1 MKKITLILSLI
12 FSLYF
17 ISSYAQHG
25 EVADTSWKKIYRET
39 PTRINNLV
47 HTKLDLRPDFGKQWL
62 YGKAWI
68 TLKPHFYPTDS
79 LTLDAKGMELKKLAL
94 VKGNTLTPLQYDY
107 DDWQIRV
114 QLGKTY
120 RSTDTYTIYVEYI
133 AKPNEFEEK
142 YAKDQLLG
150 IKGMY
155 FINPTGEEKDKPT
168 QIWTQGETES
178 GSVWFPTIDKTAQK
192 TTQELT
198 ITVYHKYVTLSN
210 GKLVAQKKNSD
221 GTRSDTWKMELPHSP
236 YLFFLGV
243 GDYAV
248 VKDKWR
254 GKEVNYYVEKEYES
268 VARGIFGHTP
278 EMMTY
283 FSKITGVDYPWVKYS
298 QITGRDY
305 MAGAME
311 NTTAT
316 IHQESAQQDA
326 RELKDGNNWEGT
338 IAHELFHHWFGDY
351 VTAESWSNLTLNES
365 FADYSQTL
373 WSEYKY
379 GKDAGDAENFQGLQG
394 YLGSGSEE
402 KYLVR
407 FHYHDKEEMFDAVSY
422 QKGGRILHMLRNH
435 IGDSAFFKAIN
446 LYLNTY
452 KFKAAEAHQWRLA
465 VEEITGRDMNWFFN
479 QWYFNN
485 GHPSVEIFYEYD
497 DAKGIARVIMKQTQK
512 TGTYFKLPLAIDV
525 YEGDKKT
532 RHQVWASNAID
543 TFSIRYTK
551 RPDLIN
557 VDADKVML
565 WTKKDS
571 KTLENYV
578 HQYKH
583 AGNYLDRRE
592 AIDFAGKN
600 LSNPAARALILQAIN
615 DKYGGLR
622 SLAINQIDLKQAELK
637 QAAEPVLLKLA
648 QSDPKSLVRADAIGK
663 LGEYAK
669 PEYAEMFRKA
679 TTDSSYSVAGAGLFA
694 LSQVDEA
701 TALSIA
707 KELVKLPAKGLL
719 QTAIMSEIVKSGDES
734 YAEKIIGDFAK
745 LPMGQA
751 KFEALTTLGSYLVGV
766 SDQKNFKWGVDEIIK
781 FRDGIPAP
789 YRPQTDPYINGQILN
804 AILQNKNE
812 QLKAQP
818 NDENLKAQVEY
829 LKGKMSEEKKGF

>member
-1 MKKITLILSLI
+1 MKKITLFLSLI

-17 ISSYAQHG
+17 MSSYAQHS
-25 EVADTSWKKIYRET
+25 EAVDTSWKKIYRET

-47 HTKLDLRPDFGKQWL
+47 HTKLDVRPDFSKQWL

-68 TLKPHFYPTDS
+68 TLRPHFYPTDS
-79 LTLDAKGMELKKLAL
+79 LTLDAKGMELKKIAL
-94 VKGNTLTPLQYDY
+94 VKGSSLSPLKYTY

-198 ITVYHKYVTLSN
+198 VTVDNKYVTLSN
-210 GKLVAQKKNSD
+210 GKLIAQKKNSD

-268 VARGIFGHTP
+268 VARRIFGNTP

-326 RELKDGNNWEGT
+326 RELVDGNNWEGT

-407 FHYHDKEEMFDAVSY
+407 FHYQDKEEMFDAVSY

-465 VEEITGRDMNWFFN
+465 VEEVTGRDMNWFFN

-497 DAKGIARVIMKQTQK
+497 DAKGLARVIMKQTQK
-512 TGTYFKLPLAIDV
+512 SGTYFKLPLAIDV

-543 TFSIRYTK
+543 TFSFSYTK
-551 RPDLIN
+551 RPSLIN

-565 WTKKDS
+565 WSKKDF
-571 KTLENYV
+571 KTLENYI

-583 AGNYLDRRE
+583 AGNYMDRRE

-600 LSNPAARALILQAIN
+600 LSNPAARELILQAIN
-615 DKYGGLR
+615 DKHGGLR
-622 SLAINQIDLKQAELK
+622 NLAITKIDLKQAELK
-637 QAAEPVLLKLA
+637 QAVEPALLKLA
-648 QSDPKSLVRADAIGK
+648 QSDPKSLVRAEAIGK

-669 PEYAEMFRKA
+669 PEYAELFRKA
-679 TTDSSYSVAGAGLFA
+679 TSDSSYSVAGAGLFA

-701 TALSIA
+701 GALAIA
-707 KELVKLPAKGLL
+707 KEQVKKPAKGLL

-745 LPMGQA
+745 LPIGQA
-751 KFEALTTLGSYLVGV
+751 KFEALATLGSYLVGV
-766 SDQKNFKWGVDEIIK
+766 NDLKNFKWGVDEIVK

-804 AILQNKNE
+804 SMLQNKNE
-812 QLKAQP
+812 QLKAKP